1 MKKASLGHSDAP
13 ADYAA
18 ALACLGH
25 RFRAPGILAIEGPDR
40 EAFLQGQLTQDAR
53 GLAPGQSRP
62 MAGLTP
68 KGKLLYF
75 GRLAA
80 QADRLL
86 LLVPAADRVAIAGHL
101 RKYAVF
107 QKVSVSDVSD
117 EFVLLGLY
125 GPASGQI
132 PAPEGALALPADG
145 EFAAGLLA
153 PAGDRA
159 ALEDLLERAGSA
171 SVSNHSAEIFRVEAG
186 RPRFGTDADENNLPD
201 EVGLQSA
208 ISTTKGCYVGQ
219 EIVARLRTY
228 GRVNRRLTG
237 FRFPEEPVPAG
248 TVFSDPGKE
257 NLELGRVTSSVVS
270 PQFGPIGLGFT
281 FRDVAEGG
289 VFRLPADPGRCA
301 VVAALPFA

>member
-1 MKKASLGHSDAP
+1 MKNASSPAPDAP

-18 ALACLGH
+18 ALSALGH
-25 RFRAPGILAIEGPDR
+25 RFREPGVLAIEGPDC
-40 EAFLQGQLTQDAR
+40 EAFLQGQLTQDTR

-62 MAGLTP
+62 MAGLSP

-107 QKVSVSDVSD
+107 HKVSLSDVSG

-132 PAPEGALALPADG
+132 QAPEGALALPADG

-153 PAGDRA
+153 PAADRA
-159 ALEDLLERAGSA
+159 ALEGLLERAGSTA
-171 SVSNHSAEIFRVEAG
+171 VSNHSAEILRVETG
-186 RPRFGTDADENNLPD
+186 RPRFGTDADEDNLPD

-237 FRFPEEPVPAG
+237 FRFPEEAVPAG

-270 PQFGPIGLGFT
+270 PRFGPIGLGFT
-281 FRDVAEGG
+281 FRAVAEGG
-289 VFRLPADPGRCA
+289 VLRLPADPGRCA